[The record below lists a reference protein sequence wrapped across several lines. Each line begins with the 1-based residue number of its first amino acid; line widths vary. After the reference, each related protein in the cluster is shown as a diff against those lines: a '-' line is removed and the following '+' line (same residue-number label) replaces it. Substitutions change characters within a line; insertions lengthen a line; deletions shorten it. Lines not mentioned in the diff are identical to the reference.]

1 MLTKLAPIALAVV
14 LSATPVVAV
23 ATDVTVEIDPGNPYS
38 QTAKPPTENVLVRLT
53 GPVTRSQR
61 TVSGKTTFSELPDGS
76 YKLTFPETEVFAPGG
91 FDLPYID
98 PVAGQP
104 ADPLVVNPKFAPE
117 QISPGIIDKI
127 ATIVG
132 IPVVGGMVYLW
143 LAALGFVPGLGLLSS
158 HKTQAPEPA
167 PPETEGESQPEAA
180 TTAPST
186 SGPGDQTLQDNL
198 RRALASTGANVLWVM
213 ALGLAIVLAGI
224 ILLIARRNKERN
236 AQ

>member
-1 MLTKLAPIALAVV
+1 MLAKLAPIALAVV

-23 ATDVTVEIDPGNPYS
+23 ATDVTVQIDPGNPYS
-38 QTAKPPTENVLVRLT
+38 QTATPPTENVLVTLT

-61 TVSGKTTFSELPDGS
+61 TVAGKTTFTGLPEGS
-76 YKLTFPETEVFAPGG
+76 YKLTFPEQRVFTPGE
-91 FDLPYID
+91 FELPYID
-98 PVAGQP
+98 PVENKP
-104 ADPLVVNPKFAPE
+104 ADELIINPKFTPE
-117 QISPGIIDKI
+117 QISPSVIDKI

-132 IPVVGGMVYLW
+132 IPVVGGMVYSW
-143 LAALGFVPGLGLLSS
+143 LAALGLVPGLGLLSS
-158 HKTQAPEPA
+158 HKTQVPEPV
-167 PPETEGESQPEAA
+167 PPETEGGGQLEAA

-186 SGPGDQTLQDNL
+186 SSPGGQTLQESL

-213 ALGLAIVLAGI
+213 ALGFAIVLAGF